1 MAPLALSATRLRPL
15 LGAALDTSPAYRGL
29 ADAVR
34 LLVADGRIP
43 AGTRLPSE
51 RDLTAALGVSRTTV
65 SRAYAELRD
74 RGYLESRQ
82 GSGSVAVL
90 PGAATGRRQGGP
102 LQPTFDQLDGSVID
116 LTCASMSAPV
126 GTVAAYGRALEQLPA
141 HLAGTGY
148 HPLGLPALREALA
161 ADFTARGLPTVPE
174 QVMVTSGALAGVAIA
189 ARALLSPGDRVLLES
204 PTYPNA
210 IETLG
215 RSGARMVALPLDAR
229 GWDLD
234 TAEATLRQAAPRA
247 AYLVPDF
254 HNPTGALMPE
264 EQRARLGR
272 ALTQTRTVAI
282 VDETLVELAHD
293 PAMAMP
299 APLGAHHARTV
310 TVGGASKAFWGGLRV
325 GWLRAPRDL
334 MPSLVTARLTLD
346 LGSPVM
352 EQLVLVDLLHHRD
365 TILPARREAIVAT
378 RDALVGALRTRLP
391 DWDFTVPQGGLC
403 LWTGLPQALSTPLTV
418 AADQRGVVL
427 APGSQFGVDGG
438 MERFLRIPFTGHA
451 PEVVTEAVDRIALA
465 WQDTITSRPST
476 RRRPPL
482 VA

>member
-102 LQPTFDQLDGSVID
+102 LQPTSDQLDGSVID

>member
-1 MAPLALSATRLRPL
+1 MSLRALSAARLRPL

-51 RDLTAALGVSRTTV
+51 RDLTTALGVSRTTV
-65 SRAYAELRD
+65 SRAYAELRE

-90 PGAATGRRQGGP
+90 PGDAAGRRAGAP
-102 LQPTFDQLDGSVID
+102 LQPTTDQLDGPVID
-116 LTCASMSAPV
+116 LTCASMSAPP
-126 GTVAAYGRALEQLPA
+126 GTVAAYERALEQLPRY
-141 HLAGTGY
+141 LAGTGY
-148 HPLGLPALREALA
+148 HPLGLPALREVLA
-161 ADFTARGLPTVPE
+161 SDLTARGLPTDAE

-215 RSGARMVALPLDAR
+215 RSGARAVPLPMGVD

-234 TAEATLRQAAPRA
+234 TAEATLRQTAPRA

-254 HNPTGALMPE
+254 HNPTGALMSE
-264 EQRARLGR
+264 EQRSRLGR
-272 ALTQTRTVAI
+272 ALGQTRTVAI

-293 PAMAMP
+293 PGLAMP
-299 APLGAHHARTV
+299 SPLGAHHGRTV
-310 TVGGASKAFWGGLRV
+310 TVGGASKTFWGGLRV

-334 MPSLVTARLTLD
+334 VPALVTARLTLD

-352 EQLVLVDLLHHRD
+352 EQLVLLDLLAHRD
-365 TILPARREAIVAT
+365 TILPARREAVVAS

-391 DWDFTVPQGGLC
+391 EWRFTVPQGGLC
-403 LWTGLPQALSTPLTV
+403 LWAELPEALSTPLTV
-418 AADQRGVVL
+418 AADRRGVVL
-427 APGSQFGVDGG
+427 APGPQFAVDGG
-438 MERFLRIPFTGHA
+438 MERFLRIPITGHA
-451 PEVVTEAVDRIALA
+451 PEVVAEAVDRIALA
-465 WQDTITSRPST
+465 WQDTVTSRPVG
-476 RRRPPL
+476 RRRSPL

>member
-1 MAPLALSATRLRPL
+1 
-15 LGAALDTSPAYRGL
+15 
-29 ADAVR
+29 
-34 LLVADGRIP
+34 
-43 AGTRLPSE
+43 
-51 RDLTAALGVSRTTV
+51 
-65 SRAYAELRD
+65 
-74 RGYLESRQ
+74 
-82 GSGSVAVL
+82 
-90 PGAATGRRQGGP
+90 
-102 LQPTFDQLDGSVID
+102 
-116 LTCASMSAPV
+116 MSAPP
-126 GTVAAYGRALEQLPA
+126 GTVAAYERALEQLPRY
-141 HLAGTGY
+141 LAGTGY
-148 HPLGLPALREALA
+148 HPLGLLALREALA
-161 ADFTARGLPTVPE
+161 ADFTARGLPTDAE

-189 ARALLSPGDRVLLES
+189 ARALLSPGDRVMLES

-210 IETLG
+210 LETLS
-215 RSGARMVALPLDAR
+215 RSGARPVALPIGAE

-234 TAEATLRQAAPRA
+234 TAEATLRQTAPRA

-272 ALTQTRTVAI
+272 ALGQTRTVAI

-293 PAMAMP
+293 PGLVMP

-310 TVGGASKAFWGGLRV
+310 TVGGASKTFWGGLRV

-352 EQLVLVDLLHHRD
+352 EQLVLLDLLGHRD
-365 TILPARREAIVAT
+365 TILSARREAVVAT
-378 RDALVGALRTRLP
+378 RDALVGALTSQLP
-391 DWDFTVPQGGLC
+391 DWRFTVPQGGLC
-403 LWTGLPQALSTPLTV
+403 LWAELPEALSTPLTV

-427 APGSQFGVDGG
+427 TPGSQFAVDGG
-438 MERFLRIPFTGHA
+438 MERFLRIPFAGHS
-451 PEVVTEAVDRIALA
+451 PEVVTDAVQRIALA
-465 WQDTITSRPST
+465 WQDAVANRPSG

>member
-1 MAPLALSATRLRPL
+1 MAPRALSAARLRPL
-15 LGAALDTSPAYRGL
+15 LGAALDTSPAYRAL

-43 AGTRLPSE
+43 VGTRLPSE
-51 RDLTAALGVSRTTV
+51 RDLTTALGVSRTTV
-65 SRAYAELRD
+65 SRAYGELRD
-74 RGYLESRQ
+74 RGYLESRR

-90 PGAATGRRQGGP
+90 PGGATGRRQGGP
-102 LQPTFDQLDGSVID
+102 LQPSSDRLDGAVID
-116 LTCASMSAPV
+116 LTCASMSAPP
-126 GTVAAYGRALEQLPA
+126 GMVAAYERALEQLPH

-161 ADFTARGLPTVPE
+161 ADFTARGLPTDPE
-174 QVMVTSGALAGVAIA
+174 QVMVTGGALAGVAIA

-210 IETLG
+210 IETLT
-215 RSGARMVALPLDAR
+215 RSGARAVALPLDAQ

-234 TAEATLRQAAPRA
+234 TAEATLRQTAPRA

-293 PAMAMP
+293 PTMAMP
-299 APLGAHHARTV
+299 GPLGAHHPRTV
-310 TVGGASKAFWGGLRV
+310 TVGGASKTFWGGLRV

-334 MPSLVTARLTLD
+334 MPSLVTSRLTLD

-352 EQLVLVDLLHHRD
+352 EQLVLLDLLEHRD
-365 TILPARREAIVAT
+365 TILPARREAITAT

-403 LWTGLPQALSTPLTV
+403 LWAGLPQALSTPLTV

-427 APGSQFGVDGG
+427 APGSQFAVDGG

-451 PEVVTEAVDRIALA
+451 ADVVVEAVDRIALA
-465 WQDTITSRPST
+465 WQDALTSRPST
-476 RRRPPL
+476 GRRPPL

>member
-1 MAPLALSATRLRPL
+1 MSPRALTAARLRPL

-29 ADAVR
+29 ADALR

-65 SRAYAELRD
+65 GRAYAELRD

-90 PGAATGRRQGGP
+90 PGAATGRRQSGP
-102 LQPTFDQLDGSVID
+102 LQPTSDQLDGPVID

-126 GTVAAYGRALEQLPA
+126 GTVAAYERALEQLPRY
-141 HLAGTGY
+141 LTGTGY
-148 HPLGLPALREALA
+148 HPLGLPALREQLA
-161 ADFTARGLPTVPE
+161 ADLTERGLPTDAE
-174 QVMVTSGALAGVAIA
+174 QVMVTGGALAGVAIA

-210 IETLG
+210 IETLS
-215 RSGARMVALPLDAR
+215 RSGARAVALPIGAE

-234 TAEATLRQAAPRA
+234 TAEATLRQTAPRA

-264 EQRARLGR
+264 EHRARLGR
-272 ALTQTRTVAI
+272 ALGQTRTVAI

-293 PAMAMP
+293 PGLVMP
-299 APLGAHHARTV
+299 SPLGAHHARTV
-310 TVGGASKAFWGGLRV
+310 TVGGASKTFWGGLRV

-334 MPSLVTARLTLD
+334 MPALVTARLTLD

-352 EQLVLVDLLHHRD
+352 EQLVLLDLLEHRD
-365 TILPARREAIVAT
+365 TILPVRREAIVAT
-378 RDALVGALRTRLP
+378 RDALVGALHSRLP
-391 DWDFTVPQGGLC
+391 DWRFTVPQGGLC
-403 LWTGLPQALSTPLTV
+403 LWAELPEALSTPLTV

-427 APGSQFGVDGG
+427 APGSQFAVDGG
-438 MERFLRIPFTGHA
+438 MERFLRIPFTGHT
-451 PEVVTEAVDRIALA
+451 PEVVTDAVERIALA
-465 WQDTITSRPST
+465 WEDAVASRPAG

>member
-1 MAPLALSATRLRPL
+1 MAPRSLSAARLRPL
-15 LGAALDTSPAYRGL
+15 LGAALDSSPAYRGL

-43 AGTRLPSE
+43 VGTRLPSE
-51 RDLTAALGVSRTTV
+51 RDLTTALGVSRTTV

-90 PGAATGRRQGGP
+90 PGGAAGRRQSGP
-102 LQPTFDQLDGSVID
+102 LQPTSDRLDGAVID
-116 LTCASMSAPV
+116 LTCASMSAP
-126 GTVAAYGRALEQLPA
+126 GGMVAAYERALEQLPH

-148 HPLGLPALREALA
+148 HPLGLRALREALA
-161 ADFTARGLPTVPE
+161 ADFTARGLPTDPE

-210 IETLG
+210 IETLS
-215 RSGARMVALPLDAR
+215 RSGARAVALPLDAQ

-234 TAEATLRQAAPRA
+234 TAEATLRQTAPRA

-264 EQRARLGR
+264 DQRARLGR

-293 PAMAMP
+293 PTMAMP
-299 APLGAHHARTV
+299 GPLGAHHARTV
-310 TVGGASKAFWGGLRV
+310 TVGGASKTFWGGLRV

-334 MPSLVTARLTLD
+334 MAALVTARLTLD

-352 EQLVLVDLLHHRD
+352 EQLVLIDLLEHRD
-365 TILPARREAIVAT
+365 TILPARREAVVAS

-403 LWTGLPQALSTPLTV
+403 LWAGLPQALSTPLTV

-427 APGSQFGVDGG
+427 APGSQFAVDGG

-465 WQDTITSRPST
+465 WQDVVTSRPSG

>member
-102 LQPTFDQLDGSVID
+102 LQPTSDQLDGSVID

-254 HNPTGALMPE
+254 HNPTGTLMPE